1 MIITLISIIMLIV
14 GIVCLKLYRYHLISS
29 DKIGFIAC
37 VLSVIGGIILFFV
50 LTAIICS
57 HINIDK
63 KIQEAQME
71 RESIERQIEC
81 ISSNYEDVSKVSVI
95 ERVYEWNKKV
105 YSQRYWLNS
114 PWTSWFYSKKYVDSL
129 EYIDMEGEPDNE
141 L

>member
-1 MIITLISIIMLIV
+1 MIITLISIIVLIV
-14 GIVCLKLYRYHLISS
+14 GIVCLRLYIHHSISS
-29 DKIGFIAC
+29 DNIGFIAC

-50 LTAIICS
+50 LIAIIFS

-81 ISSNYEDVSKVSVI
+81 ISNNYEDVSKASVI

-105 YSQRYWLNS
+105 YSQRYWLNN

-129 EYIDMEGEPDNE
+129 EYIEMDGEPDNE

>member
-14 GIVCLKLYRYHLISS
+14 GIVCLRLCDRNLLLPDGIYLV
-29 DKIGFIAC
+29 GC
-37 VLSVIGGIILFFV
+37 VSSVIGGIIVLFV

-63 KIQEAQME
+63 KIQETQME

-81 ISSNYEDVSKVSVI
+81 ISNNYENVSKASVI
-95 ERVYEWNKKV
+95 ERVYEWNKKI
-105 YSQRYWLNS
+105 YSQRYWLNN

-129 EYIDMEGEPDNE
+129 EYIEMEGEPDNE

>member
-14 GIVCLKLYRYHLISS
+14 GIVCLKLYIHHLIAS
-29 DKIGFIAC
+29 DNIGFIAC

-50 LTAIICS
+50 LTAIIGS

-63 KIQEAQME
+63 QIQEAQME
-71 RESIERQIEC
+71 RESIEKQLEC
-81 ISSNYEDVSKVSVI
+81 ISSNYEDVSRMSVI
-95 ERVYEWNKKV
+95 ERVYEWDKEV
-105 YSQRYWLNS
+105 YSQKYRLNS

-129 EYIDMEGEPDNE
+129 EYIDMEGDFDNE

>member
-1 MIITLISIIMLIV
+1 MIITLISIIVFIV
-14 GIVCLKLYRYHLISS
+14 GIVCLKLYIRHLISS
-29 DKIGFIAC
+29 DNIGFIAC

-50 LTAIICS
+50 LIAIIFS

-63 KIQEAQME
+63 QIQEAQMK

-81 ISSNYEDVSKVSVI
+81 VSSNYEDVSKVNVI
-95 ERVYEWNKKV
+95 ERVYEWNKEV
-105 YSQRYWLNS
+105 YSQKYRLNS

-129 EYIDMEGEPDNE
+129 EYIEMEGDSDNE

>member
-1 MIITLISIIMLIV
+1 MIITLISIIVLIV
-14 GIVCLKLYRYHLISS
+14 GIVCLRLYIHHSISS
-29 DKIGFIAC
+29 DNIGFIAC

-50 LTAIICS
+50 LIAIIFS

-81 ISSNYEDVSKVSVI
+81 ISNNYEDVSRASVI

-105 YSQRYWLNS
+105 YSQRYRVNS

-129 EYIDMEGEPDNE
+129 GYIEMKGEPDNE